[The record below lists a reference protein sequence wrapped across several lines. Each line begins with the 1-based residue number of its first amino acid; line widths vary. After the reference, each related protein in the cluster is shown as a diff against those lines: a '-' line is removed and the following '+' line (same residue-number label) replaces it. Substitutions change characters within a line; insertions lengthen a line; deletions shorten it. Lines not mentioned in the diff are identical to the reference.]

1 MLIDLK
7 SSCATHS
14 DFKVYEIMK
23 NVEFCSSSWKMSLT
37 LCVDLFWANYLTL
50 NYLIFFCFLA
60 PAKGPT
66 ITKISPKSTELEVL
80 WERLSYDDSNGI
92 ITNYSVCYQ
101 EANGENFSCAK
112 NNTVADQSTATLTGL
127 KVATNYTIAVKAAT
141 SKRFG
146 PIGPQKIGTTL
157 EAGKRSKYIML
168 VCMLKVAP
176 YSFLKSGKHMFQTQN
191 LVHWYFVRRMKLNV
205 WYRTAFWESETVTK
219 KCVTVVAMATMT
231 FQNGS

>member
-1 MLIDLK
+1 
-7 SSCATHS
+7 
-14 DFKVYEIMK
+14 MK
-23 NVEFCSSSWKMSLT
+23 NVEFCSSSWKMSWT
-37 LCVDLFWANYLTL
+37 LCVDLFRANYLIL

-66 ITKISPKSTELEVL
+66 ITKISPKSTELAVF
-80 WERLSYDDSNGI
+80 WERLSNDESNGM

-101 EANGENFSCAK
+101 EANDENFSCAK
-112 NNTVADQSTATLTGL
+112 KETVADQDTATITGL

-191 LVHWYFVRRMKLNV
+191 LVRWYFVRRMKLNV

-219 KCVTVVAMATMT
+219 KCLTVVVMGTMT